1 MKHFYLKTIFFFIGS
16 ISLTAQ
22 ITNNLSLQGVIDFS
36 VPSGGTDGKA
46 IHLVATS
53 DITDL
58 SVFGIGVANNGGGS
72 DGMEYG
78 LDAVSASSGDD
89 ILVVRSVEAMSA
101 YFADCYSAFDII
113 MIANGNIDQNGDD
126 AIELY
131 EGESV
136 IETFG
141 DVNVDGTDQVW
152 EYLDSWAYKVGD
164 TWTYGAVNCTDGSQI
179 TLSSNCIYP
188 ICDTGGDIS
197 GCTDETAFNY
207 NPNAT
212 IDDGSCVP
220 ELEGCM
226 DEDALNYDINANIW
240 CSACCEYEGCMD
252 EAALNYDSDATTD
265 DGSCIYDT
273 GSLSNA
279 LSLKGII
286 DFTVPSGGNDG
297 KAIHLVANSDI
308 TDLSV
313 FGVGVVS
320 NGGGSGGI
328 DQDFPVMSISAG
340 DDVLL
345 ARSSDAMSL
354 YFESCFAEFE
364 HVLQAGSSISQNG
377 DDAIELFEQGIVIQT
392 FGDVDL
398 DGTGEEWEYM
408 DSWAYMVGNTWTYGG
423 VNCTDGSQTSA
434 TSDCPYPICAQ
445 TPIDIYGCIDPTAC
459 NFNADATQNDG
470 SCVYAEIYY
479 DCDGNCINDA
489 DLDGICDE
497 LDDDIGLDE
506 ILSEKT
512 ELIKM
517 IDVLG
522 RVHTV
527 HHSGLLLFYVY
538 DNGKVQGVIKK

>member
-1 MKHFYLKTIFFFIGS
+1 MKHFYLKAILFFISS

-22 ITNNLSLQGVIDFS
+22 ITNDLYLQGVIDFS

-58 SVFGIGVANNGGGS
+58 SVFGIGVANNGGGT

-345 ARSSDAMSL
+345 ARSSDALSL

-377 DDAIELFEQGIVIQT
+377 DDAIELFEQGVVIQT

-489 DLDGICDE
+489 DLDGD
-497 LDDDIGLDE
+497 
-506 ILSEKT
+506 
-512 ELIKM
+512 M
-517 IDVLG
+517 
-522 RVHTV
+522 
-527 HHSGLLLFYVY
+527 
-538 DNGKVQGVIKK
+538 

>member
-22 ITNNLSLQGVIDFS
+22 ITNDLSLQGVMDFS

-46 IHLVATS
+46 IHLVATA
-53 DITDL
+53 DIADL
-58 SVFGIGVANNGGGS
+58 SVFGIGVANNGGGT
-72 DGMEYG
+72 DGMEYS
-78 LDAVSASSGDD
+78 LDAVSASNGDD
-89 ILVVRSVEAMSA
+89 ILVARSVEAMSA

-113 MIANGNIDQNGDD
+113 MIANGNISQNGDD

-131 EGESV
+131 EGETV

-141 DVNVDGTDQVW
+141 DVDVSGTGEVW
-152 EYLDSWAYKVGD
+152 EYIDSWAYKVGD
-164 TWTYGAVNCTDGSQI
+164 TWTYGAVNCTDGSQT

-226 DEDALNYDINANIW
+226 DEDALNYDMDANIW
-240 CSACCEYEGCMD
+240 CSGCCEYEGCMD
-252 EAALNYDSDATTD
+252 EQALNYDSDATTD

-313 FGVGVVS
+313 FGIGVAL
-320 NGGGSGGI
+320 
-328 DQDFPVMSISAG
+328 M
-340 DDVLL
+340 
-345 ARSSDAMSL
+345 
-354 YFESCFAEFE
+354 
-364 HVLQAGSSISQNG
+364 
-377 DDAIELFEQGIVIQT
+377 
-392 FGDVDL
+392 
-398 DGTGEEWEYM
+398 EE
-408 DSWAYMVGNTWTYGG
+408 
-423 VNCTDGSQTSA
+423 
-434 TSDCPYPICAQ
+434 
-445 TPIDIYGCIDPTAC
+445 
-459 NFNADATQNDG
+459 
-470 SCVYAEIYY
+470 
-479 DCDGNCINDA
+479 
-489 DLDGICDE
+489 
-497 LDDDIGLDE
+497 
-506 ILSEKT
+506 
-512 ELIKM
+512 
-517 IDVLG
+517 
-522 RVHTV
+522 
-527 HHSGLLLFYVY
+527 
-538 DNGKVQGVIKK
+538 VQME

>member
-22 ITNNLSLQGVIDFS
+22 ITNNLSLQGVMDFS

-46 IHLVATS
+46 IHLVAS
-53 DITDL
+53 ADIADL
-58 SVFGIGVANNGGGS
+58 SVFGIGVANNGGGT
-72 DGMEYG
+72 DGLEYS
-78 LDAVSASSGDD
+78 LDPVSASNGDD
-89 ILVVRSVEAMSA
+89 ILVARSVEAMSE
-101 YFADCYSAFDII
+101 YFADCFSAFDII
-113 MIANGNIDQNGDD
+113 MIANGNISQNGDD

-131 EGESV
+131 EGETV

-141 DVNVDGTDQVW
+141 DVDVSGTGEVW
-152 EYLDSWAYKVGD
+152 EYLDSWAFKVGD
-164 TWTYGAVNCTDGSQI
+164 TWIYGAVNCTDGSQT

-226 DEDALNYDINANIW
+226 DEDALNYDMDANIW
-240 CSACCEYEGCMD
+240 CSGCCEYEGCMD
-252 EAALNYDSDATTD
+252 EEALNYNVDATTD
-265 DGSCIYDT
+265 DGSCIYDA

-297 KAIHLVANSDI
+297 KAIHLVANLDI

-313 FGVGVVS
+313 FGIGIAY
-320 NGGGSGGI
+320 NGGGSNG
-328 DQDFPVMSISAG
+328 QDFSIAEMSVSSG
-340 DDVLL
+340 DQILL
-345 ARSSDAMSL
+345 ANSPDVIGL
-354 YFESCFAEFE
+354 YFGDC
-364 HVLQAGSSISQNG
+364 VGSFDHIVDVSVNFNG
-377 DDAIELFEQGIVIQT
+377 DDAIELFEQGVVVQT
-392 FGDVDL
+392 FGDVNV
-398 DGTGEEWEYM
+398 DGTGEAWEYT
-408 DSWAYMVGNTWTYGG
+408 DSWVYMVGDTWTYGG
-423 VNCTDGSQTSA
+423 VNCTDGSQTSVA
-434 TSDCPYPICAQ
+434 SDCPYPICTQ
-445 TPIDIYGCIDPTAC
+445 TPIDIYGCMDPTAC

-470 SCVYAEIYY
+470 SCFYADMYY

-497 LDDDIGLDE
+497 LDDDIGIDE
-506 ILSEKT
+506 LASEKI

-522 RVHTV
+522 REHTV
-527 HHSGLLLFYVY
+527 HHTGLLLFYIY
-538 DNGKVQGVIKK
+538 DNGKVQGVMKK

>member
-1 MKHFYLKTIFFFIGS
+1 MKHFYLKAILFFISS

-22 ITNNLSLQGVIDFS
+22 ITNDLYLQGVIDFS

-113 MIANGNIDQNGDD
+113 MIANGKIDQNGDD

-313 FGVGVVS
+313 FGIGVVS

-328 DQDFPVMSISAG
+328 DQDLPVMLISAG

-489 DLDGICDE
+489 DLDEICDE

-527 HHSGLLLFYVY
+527 HHSGLLLFYIY